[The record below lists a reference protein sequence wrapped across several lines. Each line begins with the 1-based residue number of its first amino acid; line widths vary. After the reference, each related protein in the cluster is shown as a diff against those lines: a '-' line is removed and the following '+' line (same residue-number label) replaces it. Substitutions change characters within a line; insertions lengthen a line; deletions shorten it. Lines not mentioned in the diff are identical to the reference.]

1 MVTEAKRY
9 FTVDEVNELLPD
21 AINTFH
27 TLVQVRLQIL
37 QIQSELARY
46 GVEEDT
52 VDFECIVPLMRG
64 RVRSLLST
72 LDVLVGAFRSQ
83 AEILEA
89 TGCQI
94 KDMDPPLAD
103 WPALHE
109 GREVLLCWRYGEK
122 EIAYWHETGGGF
134 AGRRPV
140 SELRSESSSPSPETK
155 DQ

>member
-1 MVTEAKRY
+1 MVTEGKQY
-9 FTVDEVNELLPD
+9 FTVDEVNALLPQ
-21 AINTFH
+21 AIDTFH

-37 QIQSELARY
+37 QIQAELARY
-46 GVEEDT
+46 GVKDDT

-83 AEILEA
+83 AEGLEEG
-89 TGCQI
+89 GCQI

-103 WPALHE
+103 WPAMHE

-122 EIAYWHETGGGF
+122 EITHWHEVGGGF
-134 AGRRPV
+134 VGRRSV
-140 SELRSESSSPSPETK
+140 SELQVDAPAASSDAKE
-155 DQ
+155 